1 MSVSNKRSVAGARA
15 SARSLKTD
23 VGTGRVRSGL
33 MGSSALVGVAVAISL
48 AGLATSAQATTYSA
62 TTYAELVAAI
72 NAANANPGAD
82 TITIGGDI
90 TLAGLLPAITGATTV
105 DGGNFTI
112 SGGDQSRLFF
122 VDALGQSVVF
132 NNMVMADGRAVGGAG
147 GTGGGGG
154 GMGAGGAIFVN
165 AGAVTASNVSFA
177 GNDVVGGAGA
187 VMNANGSGGGGGGGL
202 GGSGGGAGNTGG
214 GGGGYSGGGG
224 GGGSQL
230 YNGAPNGGPAGAGGN
245 GPGGAGGA
253 GSANS
258 NGEAGV
264 NGGAGGTLVTQTAGA
279 TINKGGGGG
288 GGGTNGGAGGNSQGG
303 GGGGAGYTGAGG
315 TGGSN
320 NAGGTSGGIGG
331 GGGGS
336 AGAGVGGNGGDFGGG
351 GGGYYAYNAGSG
363 GFGGGGAGGYGYST
377 NGVGGA
383 GGFGGGGGAAYS
395 TVAPGAGGVGAGTG
409 TSGRGGG
416 GAGLGGAVFVRPG
429 GDATFAMVM
438 GATGGITGGSAT
450 GGAITGGKAG
460 AGAGAGLFLGSGT
473 TTTLTTTNGVT
484 STIQGI
490 ADDSATG
497 LVGGT
502 YTAGSGAGANITV
515 DGTGTLALSG
525 TNAWGGVTT
534 IASGATLQG
543 AASAMSGSNIVN
555 NGNLI
560 FNTAGTSAEDIS
572 GSGSVQVTGTGVV
585 LNGDITSTGQVSVS
599 GAGAGLTLG
608 GARSGGST
616 TGVLV
621 NGAGAGLTVSDG
633 GSIQS
638 GQYNGVRMTGVG
650 SQLTNLG
657 TIQNSGT
664 GGDGAVGAGVYV
676 QNAGAGGTTTITNG
690 SLTDTGAGSV
700 IRGQNAGVRH
710 ESGSTDTLV
719 VNNYGNIIGNLYNG
733 IENTAGGLTVSN
745 FSGGYIY
752 GSVANGISSASGS
765 TVSVTNAGVIGQNA
779 AATQTVAGSGV
790 ATGSALALT
799 NQTGGL
805 LIGQTTGVSANGAV
819 SGSNAGTIRGTV
831 ASGGTAGSGMITGN
845 GGSFTNTA
853 TGQILGASFG
863 IRNTAGALTLANAGT
878 ITGASEAVSSVGALT
893 LTNTGTITGGVYS
906 GVTFRGT
913 GSVTNS
919 GTITGGSSYYA
930 VQNASANGLTTITNQ
945 SGGIL
950 TGGTSGSI
958 LIDGNGAT
966 TIDLQ
971 AGSTT
976 NGAIAAFGSGARG
989 VTIAGALSGTYNGS
1003 TGSGIDTLIL
1013 AATGTMTS
1021 ASLGDGNDSFT
1032 TRGGTFSGTLNGGA
1046 GTDGFVTDMGT
1057 GSGSVTLANVTNFET
1072 LSHLSGT
1079 VTLSGTSGSA
1089 FTAITAGNGT
1099 PSGTLIFDGTSNL
1112 TSTIAVDGAVI
1123 RAETAGAFGTGTIT
1137 MIDPTVEYGATG
1149 TYANNIVLSVVAP
1162 ASADPSTFSADAG
1175 VTATLSGSITQGGGD
1190 AFQPV
1195 VIGGLGTI
1203 VLTNAGNSWAGS
1215 TTIDAGATLQ
1225 GTAGTISGS
1234 EIVSNGTLTLNQG
1247 VSGDLGLDISGTGDV
1262 TSIGTASLTLSGTN
1276 TYSGATTVSAGTL
1289 IASGGSAI
1297 GDTSA
1302 VSVAGGAT
1310 LSLTASEAVGSLS
1323 GTGTVDIGLNTLT
1336 VGGDNTST
1344 EFSGAIIDP
1353 EAIAYIGSWNVA
1365 DGPNWSVNPPTY
1377 TGQDAAALL
1386 FGGSAG
1392 DYRIST
1398 AGTDIATITD
1408 TAWYNRYGGN
1418 PANFT
1423 ENASDFSVDTL
1434 GAGYNTQSDS
1444 SAYVGDHTGTPTYN
1458 YAFTG
1463 GQSLGGSLTHVG
1475 TGTLILSGTNT
1486 YTGNT
1491 VIQAGTLELRNG
1503 AAIAN
1508 TGLISI
1514 DSGGTLAVTD
1524 AETIGNLTGTGATTL
1539 AANLTLTAASGTY
1552 GGNMSGVG
1560 GLALGG
1566 GSLTL
1571 SGTNTYSGA
1580 TTVSAGTLI
1589 ASGGGAIGDT
1599 SAVSVAGGATL
1610 NLAAAET
1617 IGSLAGS
1624 GTVQVGANTLT
1635 VGGDNTSTEFSGS
1648 ITDGGAF
1655 SFLGSWLVS
1664 DGAQYGTAPPI
1675 YSGQEAAALLFG
1687 GNAADYRISTAGNDV
1702 ATITDTAWYSG
1713 YGFGWAE
1720 FVDDLHTDLGVAGY
1734 SQVGD
1739 YSAYVRD
1746 FTDLNKI
1753 NYVFGVDANGHAG
1766 GGLTHVGTGTLTLSG
1781 TNTYTGDTVIQAGTL
1796 ELRNGA
1802 AIADTGLVSIAAG
1815 GTLAV
1820 NTSETIGNLT
1830 GDGATT
1836 LGGILT
1842 LSAGSGTYDGNVSGA
1857 GTLTLGGGTLT
1868 LGGTLTNAGGLTLGS
1883 GTTATISA
1891 TGAVTPAGTVAVI
1904 MSDGSSLTNRGSV
1917 SGSSLGVLGLSGTF
1931 NVVNSGTIAGANAA
1945 GVQAQGNLTLTNQ
1958 TGGSISGRTGVY
1970 ASGVATVTNAAG
1982 ATISAGS
1989 LSNTVRLAGTG
2000 SSLTNAGDITGTTTY
2015 AGVFFDRTGTVT
2027 NQAGG
2032 LISNTGTAVQFTGA
2046 GSVLDNA
2053 GTISNTNTTSA
2064 VYFGSSGSVTNRA
2077 AGVITSNNWAVE
2089 LVGDTA
2095 SVTNAG
2101 SITGQRGVHLW
2112 GADSVLDNSGT
2123 ITGSRTAVGT
2133 TGTSTITN
2141 ALGGTLAGTTY
2152 NGVFGSGAG
2161 TSVDNA
2167 GLITGGNAAIYLEGA
2182 DNTVTN
2188 TGTIQVTGTTAPT
2201 VISGVYM
2208 SGAGAS
2214 LTNSGTIESTLT
2226 DGRGVYLAGST
2237 GAITNQSGGVI
2248 SGNGTGAA
2256 IILTGVDYTVDLQ
2269 SGSTVNGLID
2279 ASVSTGH
2286 NALTVA
2292 GTLNGGYA
2300 GGTGAD
2306 DITLIA
2312 GMTVTGLMDGG
2323 AGTDSLV
2330 LDGAADS
2337 ALNMGLTTGFESRTL
2352 DGTGVWT
2359 LSGIDGDAA
2368 GWTLNAGTL
2377 RVTGSQS
2384 VNNGAGVR
2392 VNSGATLSIVDS
2404 EAIGGLNGSGA
2415 VTLDAGQMLFV
2426 GVDGSSGTFDGV
2438 IAGAG
2443 GLSQYGAGILTLSGA
2458 NTYTGDTRVDFGTL
2472 RLGASGVIADASIL
2486 FVASGATLDLRGHDE
2501 TVAIAVLNGTVNG
2514 TGVPAAPLFTAGKG
2528 GDGRSTLPAEAVALA
2543 AVGTG
2548 TLTAAE
2554 YQLNGATIN
2563 ANLGTGNLFNTGG
2576 VSTLNGTAS
2585 AGLVSLQAGTLWLG
2599 ADERLADTAT
2609 VSVSS
2614 GATLDLNDQTET
2626 IGSLYGMGDVAIG
2639 AGQLTFGGTESAFG
2653 GILTGSGSLVHTGG
2667 LFTLAGNH
2675 TLASLNSTG
2684 GELRFLGTTTG
2695 GVSVTGGSLTGAGTI
2710 GGALTMAAG
2719 AILSPGLAG
2728 QVGSIGTFTAGS
2740 LDLNGATLAL
2750 GVLGTVGGNLSD
2762 RLVITGTADLTGG
2775 VIAPTFMAQPGGYD
2789 FVTRYQ
2795 FLTAGNLVGT
2805 FSNGSEFAAASGQ
2818 TGMYWRV
2825 VYDLT
2830 PNAAV
2835 LELRKLTDF
2844 TLGAGGSANQ
2854 NAVGQALSGGQLDA
2868 GADWSAVLELLS
2880 GLNGTQQQAAFDSM
2894 GGEALADMSSSLLVA
2909 NDAFAGAV
2917 RQAGAS
2923 RTPGATPLNFASA
2936 FSFVGGRDG
2945 AAAMITG
2952 VLDAFDPSAGTGSA
2966 DGGWISV
2973 HASDVDLD
2981 GKAGQADLQTRL
2993 NAFVGGYAVGA
3004 GDYVLGAAAGATR
3017 VESKVEARQSSFE
3030 SDLLHAAVY
3039 ARFDDGRWAADLT
3052 ASAYGGELDS
3062 RRTITVGAF
3071 TGQARGQ
3078 THGEGQSLSASVAR
3092 RFVHEDGSAISVG
3105 LMQTLSRSTVDAF
3118 TETGAGGLS
3127 LESADKTRNWQT
3139 TQVNLR
3145 GTQDYQLSG
3154 QPLRLYG
3161 GLGLLVTTGDRE
3173 AGADLRFSG
3182 AATGFGGYTIEG
3194 AQAAPLAATTE
3205 FGFEYQP
3212 REGLTLSTGYR
3223 GVFSERLRDDQ
3234 IGARMSIAW

>member
-23 VGTGRVRSGL
+23 VGTGRVRIGL
-33 MGSSALVGVAVAISL
+33 LGSTALIAVSL
-48 AGLATSAQATTYSA
+48 AASGAMAQ
-62 TTYAELVAAI
+62 
-72 NAANANPGAD
+72 
-82 TITIGGDI
+82 
-90 TLAGLLPAITGATTV
+90 TTV
-105 DGGNFTI
+105 VNP
-112 SGGDQSRLFF
+112 
-122 VDALGQSVVF
+122 
-132 NNMVMADGRAVGGAG
+132 
-147 GTGGGGG
+147 TGGGT
-154 GMGAGGAIFVN
+154 I
-165 AGAVTASNVSFA
+165 TR
-177 GNDVVGGAGA
+177 VGGSNPTVTNQTAT
-187 VMNANGSGGGGGGGL
+187 GGGL
-202 GGSGGGAGNTGG
+202 QITNVTQSTGLTVNGVTINQTVTGPTTNALDIRGSTSGLNSTGV
-214 GGGGYSGGGG
+214 
-224 GGGSQL
+224 
-230 YNGAPNGGPAGAGGN
+230 AFD
-245 GPGGAGGA
+245 
-253 GSANS
+253 
-258 NGEAGV
+258 GV
-264 NGGAGGTLVTQTAGA
+264 NTLTTTV
-279 TINKGGGGG
+279 
-288 GGGTNGGAGGNSQGG
+288 S
-303 GGGGAGYTGAGG
+303 
-315 TGGSN
+315 
-320 NAGGTSGGIGG
+320 
-331 GGGGS
+331 
-336 AGAGVGGNGGDFGGG
+336 
-351 GGGYYAYNAGSG
+351 
-363 GFGGGGAGGYGYST
+363 
-377 NGVGGA
+377 
-383 GGFGGGGGAAYS
+383 GGAAYFQQTNANEGVSFLSSGS
-395 TVAPGAGGVGAGTG
+395 TLTGSYGVWLNAPGGYLDFNSAGQGQSFIANGTAIAGLNAISAINNNLQLG
-409 TSGRGGG
+409 TS
-416 GAGLGGAVFVRPG
+416 
-429 GDATFAMVM
+429 TFT
-438 GATGGITGGSAT
+438 GFATGVNATNLYGSSLTSTGGSINATSTGIRLDAT
-450 GGAITGGKAG
+450 GGASTVNSQTAITAPIGINSTNTNGATITTSGGGTIDASVAG
-460 AGAGAGLFLGSGT
+460 VGTGIIASSSGGT
-473 TTTLTTTNGVT
+473 TLDPFTINVGAAIGDITAFATGVTASTTGSSTNIINISTTAAITATSRGISVTAGTFGNTGTFNLGADVTGATGVYTNVGNYAVNVASGVTVT
-484 STIQGI
+484 STGNG
-490 ADDSATG
+490 ATN
-497 LVGGT
+497 
-502 YTAGSGAGANITV
+502 A
-515 DGTGTLALSG
+515 ALYLING
-525 TNAWGGVTT
+525 TNTVTND
-534 IASGATLQG
+534 GAL
-543 AASAMSGSNIVN
+543 
-555 NGNLI
+555 
-560 FNTAGTSAEDIS
+560 TA
-572 GSGSVQVTGTGVV
+572 
-585 LNGDITSTGQVSVS
+585 
-599 GAGAGLTLG
+599 
-608 GARSGGST
+608 
-616 TGVLV
+616 
-621 NGAGAGLTVSDG
+621 
-633 GSIQS
+633 
-638 GQYNGVRMTGVG
+638 
-650 SQLTNLG
+650 
-657 TIQNSGT
+657 SGT
-664 GGDGAVGAGVYV
+664 GSHGVHFSSDG
-676 QNAGAGGTTTITNG
+676 
-690 SLTDTGAGSV
+690 
-700 IRGQNAGVRH
+700 
-710 ESGSTDTLV
+710 LV
-719 VNNYGNIIGNLYNG
+719 
-733 IENTAGGLTVSN
+733 
-745 FSGGYIY
+745 
-752 GSVANGISSASGS
+752 
-765 TVSVTNAGVIGQNA
+765 
-779 AATQTVAGSGV
+779 
-790 ATGSALALT
+790 
-799 NQTGGL
+799 
-805 LIGQTTGVSANGAV
+805 
-819 SGSNAGTIRGTV
+819 
-831 ASGGTAGSGMITGN
+831 
-845 GGSFTNTA
+845 TNTA
-853 TGQILGASFG
+853 TGTITGSTGIWYQNLASV
-863 IRNTAGALTLANAGT
+863 NNAGT
-878 ITGASEAVSSVGALT
+878 ITGTGSTGTAGVYGSSGASV
-893 LTNTGTITGGVYS
+893 TNTGTITGFDGVYS
-906 GVTFRGT
+906 GGNPTTHNNTGGTITGVSHGYNVTGGRLTLTNTGVINTAGGT
-913 GSVTNS
+913 GGAGLSGLRLATSLVSLNTVTNS
-919 GTITGGSSYYA
+919 GTITGGGDA
-930 VQNASANGLTTITNQ
+930 THGFGVEVEDGALTLNNQ
-945 SGGIL
+945 SGGVITGGIGAIRLASDDLATLNLNAGSTVTGDIVSSNTGARTVTLAGTLAGDYANAAASGVVTFTLASTGSMQAATFGSANDTFTWQGGTIGGVINAGGGTGDIFNSALGAGNAGSLSLGNLTGFETYNHQSGTLTLTGSRLTGPGWAVTSGASITLDGALTTTTGTGTALTINGNTSGSDVQILSGATIGGFSGLFFNGGPAATFNNAGTISVSSRGLNTNGQTAMTNSGTIASSGEIGISTGFSVASLTNSGTVSGGSTSTGISSQYSAMSITNQAGGFITGGSTGILGGTAGFGGLLTMNNASGAGITGATAIVTAGNAGISLTNTGQIVGSTHAINAGGSGAVTITNNAGGVIATGTLASAGATYVAGGTGSAITTSGSATIVNNGTIYGNSFGAFSNGGLLTVTNGGSISVGNGGDAVVAVGTANVLNSGTITADLYSAVNVLGGGTVVNAAGGTL
-950 TGGTSGSI
+950 TGGTEATFGEAVQFLSGTASFTNYGSASSAIGRGVFVAGSATTTINLHAGSMTGSI
-958 LIDGNGAT
+958 LTGSGNDTLSIFSGRGTAGAASVDAPSGITLQNAGTLAAASFGTIDLGAGTNTLNLRGTGDGSAANGTGGSFGLGGAVGVSTLAKLDTGTWTLTGNGSGITTINAGTGTPGGLLIFNGSNLTAGIYVNGAT
-966 TIDLQ
+966 VR
-971 AGSTT
+971 ANSTT
-976 NGAIAAFGSGARG
+976 
-989 VTIAGALSGTYNGS
+989 
-1003 TGSGIDTLIL
+1003 
-1013 AATGTMTS
+1013 
-1021 ASLGDGNDSFT
+1021 
-1032 TRGGTFSGTLNGGA
+1032 
-1046 GTDGFVTDMGT
+1046 
-1057 GSGSVTLANVTNFET
+1057 
-1072 LSHLSGT
+1072 
-1079 VTLSGTSGSA
+1079 
-1089 FTAITAGNGT
+1089 
-1099 PSGTLIFDGTSNL
+1099 
-1112 TSTIAVDGAVI
+1112 
-1123 RAETAGAFGTGTIT
+1123 AFGTGILH
-1137 MIDPTVEYGATG
+1137 MIDPTAEFAATG
-1149 TYANNIVLSVVAP
+1149 TYANAISLEVVNGQQA
-1162 ASADPSTFSADAG
+1162 ADPTILRNASGGTI
-1175 VTATLSGSITQGGGD
+1175 TLSGRIYETNGVGGANQYVTFDG
-1190 AFQPV
+1190 A
-1195 VIGGLGTI
+1195 GTTI
-1203 VLTNAGNSWAGS
+1203 LSNATNSWGGV
-1215 TTIDAGATLQ
+1215 TTINSGTTLQ
-1225 GTAGTISGS
+1225 GGTGTISGGS
-1234 EIVSNGTLTLNQG
+1234 IANAGALVFSQTIDGTFSQA
-1247 VSGDLGLDISGTGDV
+1247 ISGTGTLQVNAPSQAV
-1262 TSIGTASLTLSGTN
+1262 TLGGVN
-1276 TYSGATTVSAGTL
+1276 TYSGT
-1289 IASGGSAI
+1289 
-1297 GDTSA
+1297 
-1302 VSVAGGAT
+1302 
-1310 LSLTASEAVGSLS
+1310 
-1323 GTGTVDIGLNTLT
+1323 
-1336 VGGDNTST
+1336 
-1344 EFSGAIIDP
+1344 
-1353 EAIAYIGSWNVA
+1353 
-1365 DGPNWSVNPPTY
+1365 
-1377 TGQDAAALL
+1377 
-1386 FGGSAG
+1386 
-1392 DYRIST
+1392 
-1398 AGTDIATITD
+1398 
-1408 TAWYNRYGGN
+1408 
-1418 PANFT
+1418 
-1423 ENASDFSVDTL
+1423 
-1434 GAGYNTQSDS
+1434 
-1444 SAYVGDHTGTPTYN
+1444 
-1458 YAFTG
+1458 
-1463 GQSLGGSLTHVG
+1463 
-1475 TGTLILSGTNT
+1475 
-1486 YTGNT
+1486 
-1491 VIQAGTLELRNG
+1491 
-1503 AAIAN
+1503 
-1508 TGLISI
+1508 
-1514 DSGGTLAVTD
+1514 
-1524 AETIGNLTGTGATTL
+1524 
-1539 AANLTLTAASGTY
+1539 
-1552 GGNMSGVG
+1552 
-1560 GLALGG
+1560 
-1566 GSLTL
+1566 
-1571 SGTNTYSGA
+1571 

-1617 IGSLAGS
+1617 IGSLSGS
-1624 GTVQVGANTLT
+1624 GTVQVGADTLT
-1635 VGGDNTSTEFSGS
+1635 VGGDNSSTEFSGS
-1648 ITDGGAF
+1648 ITDAGALAF
-1655 SFLGSWLVS
+1655 VGSWRVS
-1664 DGAQYGTAPPI
+1664 DGVAYSTAPPI
-1675 YSGQEAAALLFG
+1675 YSGIEAAALLFG
-1687 GNAADYRISTAGNDV
+1687 GDITDYRISTASDQV
-1702 ATITDTAWYSG
+1702 ANITDTAWYSG
-1713 YGFGWAE
+1713 YGIGWAE
-1720 FVDDLHTDLGVAGY
+1720 YADDRDIDLGAAGY
-1734 SQVGD
+1734 SQPGD
-1739 YSAYVRD
+1739 YSTYVQD
-1746 FTDLNKI
+1746 FGDPTKI
-1753 NYVFGVDANGHAG
+1753 NYAFAADMNAHGG
-1766 GGLTHVGTGTLTLSG
+1766 GGLTHVGTGTLILSG
-1781 TNTYTGDTVIQAGTL
+1781 TNTYTGTTLIQAGTL

-1830 GDGATT
+1830 GSGATT
-1836 LGGILT
+1836 LVGILT
-1842 LSAGSGTYDGNVSGA
+1842 LAAGSGTYDGDVSGT
-1857 GTLTLGGGTLT
+1857 GTLTLAGGNLT

-1958 TGGSISGRTGVY
+1958 TGGSISGRTGIY

-2112 GADSVLDNSGT
+2112 GADSVVDNSGT

-2384 VNNGAGVR
+2384 VNNGAGVQ

-2404 EAIGGLNGSGA
+2404 EAIGALAGAGS
-2415 VTLDAGQMLFV
+2415 VSIDAGQMLFV

-2585 AGLVSLQAGTLWLG
+2585 AGLVSVQAGTLWLG

-2719 AILSPGLAG
+2719 SILSPGLAG

-2775 VIAPTFMAQPGGYD
+2775 VIVPTFMAQPGGYD

-2868 GADWSAVLELLS
+2868 GADWSAVLELLA